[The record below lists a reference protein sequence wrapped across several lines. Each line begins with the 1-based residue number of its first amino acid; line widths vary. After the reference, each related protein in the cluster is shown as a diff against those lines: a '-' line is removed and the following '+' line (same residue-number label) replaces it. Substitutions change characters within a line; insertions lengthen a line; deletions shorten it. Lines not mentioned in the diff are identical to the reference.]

1 MFVIPFT
8 PAYRDLALG
17 ARDSVEDHYHICD
30 LYAYPDLGSWQAN
43 VRAKP
48 KILLTIMDQ
57 VDMCVLMDA
66 DARMICSPTML
77 LNLLAKHPIVCAEYE
92 PERRRFGR
100 YSSAIIGVRY
110 EEDKTLPFLRY
121 WQGACDH
128 APATFAGDQEAFN
141 RTIEV
146 MGLHPGVLPSTYLHT
161 EVREDTVFVHSQAS
175 RIHAS
180 KERIARAVK
189 G

>member
-8 PAYRDLALG
+8 PPYRELALG
-17 ARDSVEDHYHICD
+17 ARYSVEEHHHTCD

-66 DARMICSPTML
+66 DARMICSPTL
-77 LNLLAKHPIVCAEYE
+77 LLDLLVKHPIVFAEYE

-110 EEDKTLPFLRY
+110 EVDRTLPFLRY

-141 RTIEV
+141 RAVEV
-146 MGLHPGVLPSTYLHT
+146 MGLDYRVLPPTYLHT
-161 EVREDTVFVHSQAS
+161 EVRGDTVFVHSQAS
-175 RIHAS
+175 RVHART
-180 KERIARAVK
+180 ERIARATK
-189 G
+189 E